1 MARKTNPKLI
11 GGFVLGAIAL
21 VIVGAL
27 AFGGGQF
34 LKPKAPAVLFFQGS
48 LSGLDIGSPVTFR
61 GVKVGTVTDMII
73 KYDVTK
79 QVLRIP
85 VRIQLDLDKFQIV
98 SGERNPEKN
107 INELVARGLRAQL
120 QSVSLV
126 TGQTGINF
134 DFHPDTPVRLVGAE
148 PGAKELPTIPSDI
161 DLLKANVSGLLAK
174 ISKLPLEQISSQM
187 LDVVQSADKMM
198 KDVQGVV
205 SDVGGQVKPLSA
217 SLLATSNQAGL
228 TLKEVQSRAELRE
241 GEPMQN
247 LNQTLADARKLV
259 ASLDRNLPQ
268 LMAAAGQTL
277 KTTTTALN
285 QAELTLRA
293 AQRSISPDSPL
304 YFELNGTL
312 REIRSAAMQ
321 LGVLAEYLQRNPNAL
336 LTGKQ

>member
-21 VIVGAL
+21 VIIGAL

-73 KYDVTK
+73 KYDVAK
-79 QVLRIP
+79 QALRIP
-85 VRIQLDLDKFQIV
+85 VRIELDLDKFQIV
-98 SGERNPEKN
+98 SGTRDVKN
-107 INELVARGLRAQL
+107 IDALVARGLRAQL

-134 DFHPDTPVRLVGAE
+134 DFHPDTPVRLLGAE

-174 ISKLPLEQISSQM
+174 ISKLPLEQLSSQM
-187 LDVVQSADKMM
+187 LDAVQGADKLL
-198 KDVQGVV
+198 KDLQAVV
-205 SDVGGQVKPLSA
+205 SDVGGQVKPLSD

-228 TLKEVQSRAELRE
+228 TLKELQSSVELRE

-259 ASLDRNLPQ
+259 ANVDRNLPQ
-268 LMAAAGQTL
+268 LLAAAGKVL
-277 KTTTTALN
+277 KTTTAALD

-293 AQRSISPDSPL
+293 AQRSISPDSSL
-304 YFELNGTL
+304 YFELNRTL
-312 REIRSAAMQ
+312 REVRSAASQ